1 MYFYLIFFA
10 LYNGHQACKDGVK
23 GEDHIV
29 ELNGIDAG
37 RVAVEVLNLEKQ
49 NCCHKQSNLKMVI
62 FYHLNWL
69 DPKKSDVENTV

>member
-37 RVAVEVLNLEKQ
+37 RVAVEVLNLEKKLLSQ
-49 NCCHKQSNLKMVI
+49 TIQFKDGDFLSPELA
-62 FYHLNWL
+62 
-69 DPKKSDVENTV
+69 